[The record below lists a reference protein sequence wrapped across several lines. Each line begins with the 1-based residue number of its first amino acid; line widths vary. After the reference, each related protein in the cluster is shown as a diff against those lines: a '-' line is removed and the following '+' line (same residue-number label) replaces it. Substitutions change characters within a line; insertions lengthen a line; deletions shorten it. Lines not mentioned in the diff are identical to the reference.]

1 MVENL
6 LRNLEAYDPT
16 LYEHMESYRQISN
29 FELVVVRDDGRK
41 YLYDDML
48 HGFRR
53 LADDSDNMTEEQVK
67 REFGRRLKQM
77 LNIKGMTQKEL
88 SEAIGVS
95 QISLS
100 KYITGDAAPSFPKV
114 DKIAKVLNCSVDYF
128 RHID

>member
-1 MVENL
+1 MIENL
-6 LRNLEAYDPT
+6 LRNLEAYNPT

-77 LNIKGMTQKEL
+77 LTIKGMTQKEL
-88 SEAIGVS
+88 SEATGIPRMS
-95 QISLS
+95 ISR
-100 KYITGDAAPSFPKV
+100 YITGDVAPNFPKV